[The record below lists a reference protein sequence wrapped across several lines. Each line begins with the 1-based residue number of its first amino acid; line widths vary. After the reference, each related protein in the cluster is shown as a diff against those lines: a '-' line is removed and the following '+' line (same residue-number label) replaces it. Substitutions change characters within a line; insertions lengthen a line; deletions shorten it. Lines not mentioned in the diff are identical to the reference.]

1 MALSEMSIRHARV
14 TGIDYTLGDS
24 DGLTLNVTASGGK
37 IWLFRYYWT
46 GKQKRMFLGCYP
58 QISLK
63 EPRTRRDEA
72 RALVAQGIIPTSTV
86 NSSACCSF
94 CDRAYLRGRVRS
106 VGGIPQA
113 EPKGRTPEHAPAN
126 LENL

>member
-1 MALSEMSIRHARV
+1 MALSEMSIRHARI

-46 GKQKRMFLGCYP
+46 GKQKRMSLGCYP

-63 EPRTRRDEA
+63 EART
-72 RALVAQGIIPTSTV
+72 LVAQGINPYERRKTAAPCWGGAAKNLDWLCREAQALTILNRTE
-86 NSSACCSF
+86 SAERNLDSF
-94 CDRAYLRGRVRS
+94 LV
-106 VGGIPQA
+106 V
-113 EPKGRTPEHAPAN
+113 PAN
-126 LENL
+126 I